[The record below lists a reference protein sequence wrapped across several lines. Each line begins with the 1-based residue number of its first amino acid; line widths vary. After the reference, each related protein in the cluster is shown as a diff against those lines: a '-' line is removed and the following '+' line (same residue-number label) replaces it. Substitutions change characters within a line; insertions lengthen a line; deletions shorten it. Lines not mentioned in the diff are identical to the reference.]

1 MYIYIN
7 CNIEMEIAQL
17 LEQIATNE
25 EEALALYDLAPETSE
40 KELTRAF
47 KEKGV
52 SNWQLN
58 LKLIEEIYDFEI
70 EETFRLYIDKLK
82 DYTMLRRDTFALIL
96 KAIQE
101 DSNDYDD
108 KIMINDKQVARLVEE
123 IGKMNI

>member
-1 MYIYIN
+1 
-7 CNIEMEIAQL
+7 MEIAQL

-40 KELTRAF
+40 KDLIRGF
-47 KEKGV
+47 KQRGL
-52 SNWQLN
+52 SNWELN

-70 EETFRLYIDKLK
+70 EEAFRLYIGKLK
-82 DYTMLRRDTFALIL
+82 DYTMIRRDTFTLIL

-108 KIMINDKQVARLVEE
+108 KIINNDKQVAQLVEE
-123 IGKMNI
+123 IEKMNF